1 MTTVAPK
8 REGVSRENLDFE
20 TSCFQKEKVWLV
32 DGYESIVKGGRDV
45 FKALPKAFQKVKQIG
60 VIGWGSQGPAQA
72 QNLRD
77 TFESI
82 GLPITVKVGLRS
94 GSRSMQEA
102 RKAGFSEEKGTL
114 GEMLD
119 VIAESDLVLLL
130 ISDAATAENYEAIMK
145 AMKPGAT
152 LGLSHGFLLGYLD
165 SIGKKFR
172 PDINVILVAP
182 KGMGPS
188 VRRLYIQG
196 KHLNGAGINSS
207 FAVEQDIDGRAT
219 DLAIGWAIAIG
230 SPFTF
235 QTTMRN
241 EYRSDIFG
249 ERGILL
255 GAVHGIVECLF
266 RRYCWDNVPEN
277 VAFINAC
284 ETITGPISK
293 KISKKGIRAVY
304 DELSEDEKKV
314 FAKAYCASYLPAY
327 DILIECYEDVESG
340 NEIRSVLQACKR
352 HHKIP
357 MGKIDTTRMWQVGK
371 QVRKTREESSIPI
384 VPFSAGVYIAAMM
397 AQIDIL
403 MEKGHP
409 VSEIVNESVIESV
422 DSLNPYMH
430 ARGVSYMVD
439 NCSTTARLGAR
450 KWAPRFD
457 YNISQQAFPVL
468 DNQEPLDMRKLDEF
482 LSHPI
487 HSAVLECAKLRPSVD
502 ISLSG
507 TTADDFARY
516 WL

>member
-1 MTTVAPK
+1 MTTTVPQK
-8 REGVSRENLDFE
+8 QGVSRENLSFE
-20 TSCFQKEKVWLV
+20 TSCFQKEKIWLV
-32 DGYESIVKGGRDV
+32 DGYEYIVRGGRDV
-45 FKALPKAFQKVKQIG
+45 FKALPKAFQGIKQVG

-77 TFESI
+77 TFEYC
-82 GLPITVKVGLRS
+82 GLPTKVKVGLRS

-102 RKAGFSEEKGTL
+102 RKAGFSEENNTL
-114 GEMLD
+114 GEMME
-119 VIAESDLVLLL
+119 VVAESDLILLL
-130 ISDAATAENYEAIMK
+130 ISDAATVENYEAIMK
-145 AMKPGAT
+145 SMKPGAT

-196 KHLNGAGINSS
+196 KQLNGAGINSS
-207 FAVEQDIDGRAT
+207 FAVEQDVDGRAT

-266 RRYCWDNVPEN
+266 KRYCWDNTPEKT
-277 VAFINAC
+277 AFVNAC

-304 DELSEDEKKV
+304 DDLNEEEKKT

-340 NEIRSVLQACKR
+340 NEIKSVLQACKR

-371 QVRKTREESSIPI
+371 QVREVRDESKIPI
-384 VPFSAGVYIAAMM
+384 NPFSAGVYIAAMM

-457 YNISQQAFPVL
+457 YNLSQQAFPAI
-468 DNQEPLDMRKLDEF
+468 DNKEPLDMSKLDAF
-482 LSHPI
+482 ISHPI

-507 TTADDFARY
+507 TTSEDFARY